1 MNGAENNL
9 QVQPGGAGRSE
20 TMMSGG
26 VESGV
31 KDCSVVGME
40 GGAEHSSII
49 DGVDAVRRSTVS
61 QFQDE
66 EPPPLGHN

>member
-1 MNGAENNL
+1 
-9 QVQPGGAGRSE
+9 
-20 TMMSGG
+20 MSGG

-49 DGVDAVRRSTVS
+49 DGVDTVRRSTVS

>member
-1 MNGAENNL
+1 M
-9 QVQPGGAGRSE
+9 PGGETGRSE
-20 TMMSGG
+20 AQVSAQ
-26 VESGV
+26 ESGV
-31 KDCSVVGME
+31 KDCSVVGIE

-49 DGVDAVRRSTVS
+49 DGVDTVRRSTVS